1 MKTNVQVKGTV
12 SFKISLQSLHQQLEV
27 NKDPQTLLKKKKK
40 KNHKNLRKSK
50 KSVFRYKQKCTK
62 QFLDESHRA
71 KASVVV
77 SKGNTKHQASRKKKK
92 KKTIIIIIRFQ

>member
-1 MKTNVQVKGTV
+1 MKTNIQVKGTV

-27 NKDPQTLLKKKKK
+27 NKDPQTLIKKK
-40 KNHKNLRKSK
+40 KNTNLRKSK

-92 KKTIIIIIRFQ
+92 KRQ

>member
-40 KNHKNLRKSK
+40 THKNLRKSK

-71 KASVVV
+71 KASAVV

-92 KKTIIIIIRFQ
+92 KRQ

>member
-1 MKTNVQVKGTV
+1 MKTNIQVKGTV

-27 NKDPQTLLKKKKK
+27 NKDPQTLIKKK
-40 KNHKNLRKSK
+40 KNTNLRKSK

-92 KKTIIIIIRFQ
+92 TIITIIRFQ